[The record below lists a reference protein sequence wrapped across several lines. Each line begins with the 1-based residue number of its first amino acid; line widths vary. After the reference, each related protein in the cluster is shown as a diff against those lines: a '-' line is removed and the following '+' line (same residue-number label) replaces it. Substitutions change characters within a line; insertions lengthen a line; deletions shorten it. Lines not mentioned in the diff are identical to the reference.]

1 MEELIAF
8 IAKGLVSDPD
18 AVSVKR
24 SEQEDE
30 DRYELEVAS
39 EDVGKV
45 IGRQGRTAKEIRA
58 VVGAAAAKQE
68 RRARVEI
75 VD

>member
-45 IGRQGRTAKEIRA
+45 IGRQGRTAKAIRA

>member
-1 MEELIAF
+1 MEDLIAF

-24 SEQEDE
+24 TEQEDE
-30 DRYELEVAS
+30 DRYELEVDS
-39 EDVGKV
+39 EDVGKI
-45 IGRQGRTAKEIRA
+45 IGRQGRTAKAIRA

>member
-8 IAKGLVSDPD
+8 IAKGLVSDPE
-18 AVSVKR
+18 AVSVKH

-30 DRYELEVAS
+30 DRYDLEVDS
-39 EDVGKV
+39 EDVGKI
-45 IGRQGRTAKEIRA
+45 IGRQGRTAKAIRA
-58 VVGAAAAKQE
+58 VVGGAAAKQE

>member
-1 MEELIAF
+1 MEDLIAF

-24 SEQEDE
+24 TEREDE
-30 DRYELEVAS
+30 DRYELEVDS
-39 EDVGKV
+39 EDVGKI
-45 IGRQGRTAKEIRA
+45 IGRQGRTAKAIRA